1 MGNGDDNRGAIQQIV
16 KTGLTA
22 CSLEKALLP
31 DLFVLINNRSSII
44 ERCPAPSAQGMPE
57 RKAMNSL
64 AANASEHLID
74 PEIADFLKLWPI
86 RDLSDASLPAARA
99 LLQEIVTAQ
108 FAAAYADRDIAD
120 MVREERVIAG
130 AKGQPDVRAVI
141 HRPVGPEVRPG
152 YFHVHGGGYVM
163 GAPEFTDDRD
173 RAVVTDHGCVVIS
186 PAYRL
191 APETK
196 FPGAVEDC
204 YLALKWFHD
213 NAEELGVDPARIII
227 GGESA
232 GGGLAAALTILVR
245 DRGEIPVAGQ
255 LLAYPMLDD
264 RTGSTVQPHKFAGEF
279 LWTASENRFG
289 WSSLLPCPPG
299 SDDVSPYAAAA
310 RADDLAGLP
319 PTFILTGA
327 LDLFLDENMD
337 YVKRL
342 IHAGVPAGLN
352 VYPGAYHA
360 FDLAGET
367 RLGKAFARDYN
378 EAMTWLLNKPQKT
391 V

>member
-1 MGNGDDNRGAIQQIV
+1 
-16 KTGLTA
+16 
-22 CSLEKALLP
+22 
-31 DLFVLINNRSSII
+31 
-44 ERCPAPSAQGMPE
+44 
-57 RKAMNSL
+57 MNTQ
-64 AANASEHLID
+64 AAKASEHLID

-86 RDLSDASLPAARA
+86 NNLSDAGLPAARA
-99 LLQEIVTAQ
+99 LIQDIVTAQ
-108 FAAAYADRDIAD
+108 LAAAHADRNRVD
-120 MVREERVIAG
+120 MIREERVIAG
-130 AKGQPDVRAVI
+130 AKGQPDVRALI
-141 HRPVGPEVRPG
+141 HRPVGSGVKPG
-152 YFHVHGGGYVM
+152 YFHVHGGGFVM
-163 GAPEFTDDRD
+163 GAPEATEDRD
-173 RAVVTDHGCVVIS
+173 RAMVTAHGCVVIS

-204 YLALKWFHD
+204 YRALEWFHD
-213 NAEELGVDPARIII
+213 NAGELGVDPARIII

-245 DRGEIPVAGQ
+245 DRGKIPLAGQ

-264 RTGSTVQPHKFAGEF
+264 RTGSTIQPNKFSGEF
-279 LWTASENRFG
+279 LWTAAENRFG
-289 WSSLLPCPPG
+289 WTSLLPCPPG

-310 RADDLAGLP
+310 RVDDLAGLP

-342 IHAGVPAGLN
+342 IHAGVPAGIH

-360 FDLAGET
+360 FDLAGDT
-367 RLGKAFARDYN
+367 RLGKAFARDRN
-378 EAMTWLLNKPQKT
+378 EAMRWLLDQSRLT
-391 V
+391 D

>member
-1 MGNGDDNRGAIQQIV
+1 MTSQ
-16 KTGLTA
+16 
-22 CSLEKALLP
+22 
-31 DLFVLINNRSSII
+31 
-44 ERCPAPSAQGMPE
+44 
-57 RKAMNSL
+57 
-64 AANASEHLID
+64 AAKASEHLVD

-108 FAAAYADRDIAD
+108 FAAAHADRSDAE
-120 MVREERVIAG
+120 MTREERTIPG
-130 AKGQPDVRAVI
+130 SKGQPDVRAVI
-141 HRPVGPEVRPG
+141 HRPVGSTVRPG

-163 GAPEFTDDRD
+163 GAPEFTDNRD
-173 RAVVTDHGCVVIS
+173 RAVVTNHGCAVMS

-204 YLALKWFHD
+204 YLALKWFYDHAD
-213 NAEELGVDPARIII
+213 ELGVDRDCIIV

-232 GGGLAAALTILVR
+232 GGGLAAALTVLVR

-255 LLAYPMLDD
+255 LLCYPMLDD
-264 RTGSTVQPHKFAGEF
+264 RTGSTVQAQKFAGEF
-279 LWTASENRFG
+279 LWTAAENRFG
-289 WSSLLPCPPG
+289 WTSLLPCPPG
-299 SDDVSPYAAAA
+299 SDEVSPYAAAS
-310 RADDLAGLP
+310 RVEDLAGLP
-319 PTFILTGA
+319 PTYILTGA

-337 YVKRL
+337 FVKRL
-342 IHAGVPAGLN
+342 IHAGVPAGLT

-367 RLGKAFARDYN
+367 RLGKAFAKDYD
-378 EAMTWLLNKPQKT
+378 EAMTWLLTKPRT
-391 V
+391 RP